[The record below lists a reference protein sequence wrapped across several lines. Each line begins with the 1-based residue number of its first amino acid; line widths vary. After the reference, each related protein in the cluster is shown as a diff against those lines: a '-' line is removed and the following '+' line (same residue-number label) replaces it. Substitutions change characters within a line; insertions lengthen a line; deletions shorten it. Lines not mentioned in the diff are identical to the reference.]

1 MQKLLIDRN
10 EYLASGLHIG
20 TKQVSERMKKFI
32 FQVRRDGLSVFDI
45 KKIDERVRIAA
56 KFLAK
61 REKILVVARKTIA
74 HTAVEKFA
82 ELIGAKAVVGRYIP
96 GTLTNPNFKEFY
108 EADVLVVTD
117 TFTDRQAILDAVKT
131 RIPIVAI
138 CDGSSDVKN
147 VDLIIPA
154 NNKGRKAI
162 ATLYW
167 LLGREILKERGE
179 IKTNSEYKVEVK
191 DFIT

>member
-147 VDLIIPA
+147 IDLIIPA